1 MKILPLLTALA
12 LVGLSVGC
20 SQEEDLALPSAKP
33 AAVVGSPTLS
43 VETTQ
48 ATTPQPSGLPARP
61 AEQIIADKAD
71 TGQSSEESAADI
83 SRSEKVYQLWNDALA
98 EFRAKNNRLPRSIQE
113 LEQFKPSLASHKPAA
128 GFRLEIYPQFN
139 SIEFAPVKTTTSASY
154 RP

>member
-1 MKILPLLTALA
+1 MKALPLLTAIV

-33 AAVVGSPTLS
+33 AVVGASALSLEATPSTPPTS
-43 VETTQ
+43 
-48 ATTPQPSGLPARP
+48 LPARP

-98 EFRAKNNRLPRSIQE
+98 EFRAKNSRLPRSIQE

>member
-1 MKILPLLTALA
+1 MKTLHLLAALA

-33 AAVVGSPTLS
+33 AVVGTSALSLEATPSTPPT
-43 VETTQ
+43 
-48 ATTPQPSGLPARP
+48 GLPARP

-71 TGQSSEESAADI
+71 TGQSSEESAAEI

-139 SIEFAPVKTTTSASY
+139 SIEFAPVKTATSASY